1 METKKAVN
9 QISGRTDLAVELQED
24 IKDSGSVDGIR
35 IITKVHPNKQMKETH
50 IVIENEEGERKFGK
64 PIGNYITIESDQL
77 CGQGPEGA
85 SGAGGFLRFRPCHL
99 HRGRG
104 DPEEEQR

>member
-77 CGQGPEGA
+77 CEGDT
-85 SGAGGFLRFRPCHL
+85 SYHEEMSETVLVHL
-99 HRGRG
+99 KHLMK
-104 DPEEEQR
+104 QKQKICY